1 MGEEEKYK
9 EELCLRK
16 LFEGH
21 EGHPCTDRAQEVVP
35 PQVGRQ
41 VASVL
46 CLYGFARA
54 ERWREEPDGCQLPL
68 LLCLLQEKIKH

>member
-9 EELCLRK
+9 EELCIQENFDGR
-16 LFEGH
+16 

-41 VASVL
+41 VAAPVRL
-46 CLYGFARA
+46 CSCA
-54 ERWREEPDGCQLPL
+54 ERCG
-68 LLCLLQEKIKH
+68 QELERRT